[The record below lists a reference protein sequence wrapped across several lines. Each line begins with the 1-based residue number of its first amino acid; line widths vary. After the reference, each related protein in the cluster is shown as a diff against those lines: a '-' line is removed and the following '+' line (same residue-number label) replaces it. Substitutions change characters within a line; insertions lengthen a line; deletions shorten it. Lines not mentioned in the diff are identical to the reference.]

1 MERNLPPTEYK
12 MLMTSMDYITNH
24 PHATTEAVPSNLF
37 KFWSVPHFTDNPKYE
52 DGSVQVMVFM
62 FILRLYHWDKEQ
74 ISAFLNTVRFNQ
86 LFFSFQIIIAAT
98 LHCRDAKLKAEPF
111 PVYHLYE
118 YKLSDLQDSEVLL
131 NSYEAITACQVIRK
145 KRNNRTAMI

>member
-1 MERNLPPTEYK
+1 MEKKLTSIEYK
-12 MLMTSMDYITNH
+12 MLMMSMEYITNH
-24 PHATTEAVPSNLF
+24 PHVTTEAVPSNLL
-37 KFWSVPHFTDNPKYE
+37 KFWSVPHFIDNPQYE
-52 DGSVQVMVFM
+52 NGSVQMIVFM

-74 ISAFLNTVRFNQ
+74 ISAFLNTVRFNR

-111 PVYHLYE
+111 PIFHLDE

-145 KRNNRTAMI
+145 KRNNRTTMI